1 MGYGAPVED
10 RALLPKGSGLGG
22 DGVEKRHL
30 FWPFFDRKQCLFQ
43 KYVQKNQKH
52 VLKTSGAILRTSGP
66 PCRAAT
72 GGREEGLKRKGC
84 FSSSPPPLL
93 LLPLLLIGRGGRP
106 AGGGR
111 ARNNTP
117 FFTPGKK
124 HTQNAHLQK
133 RQITFVVQHV
143 SVRNE
148 SILKLESFWV
158 HKMKKKYFRNDT
170 NFFIFPTIITTEQ
183 FSKKV
188 TI

>member
-52 VLKTSGAILRTSGP
+52 VLKTSGAILRKSGP

-84 FSSSPPPLL
+84 FTSSPPP
-93 LLPLLLIGRGGRP
+93 PLLIGREGGRP
-106 AGGGR
+106 AGGT

-133 RQITFVVQHV
+133 RPTFFAVQHV
-143 SVRNE
+143 SMRNE
-148 SILKLESFWV
+148 CILKLESFWV
-158 HKMKKKYFRNDT
+158 HKRKGKYFIYDT
-170 NFFIFPTIITTEQ
+170 NFFINPAILTTEQ
-183 FSKKV
+183 SSRKV
-188 TI
+188 AI